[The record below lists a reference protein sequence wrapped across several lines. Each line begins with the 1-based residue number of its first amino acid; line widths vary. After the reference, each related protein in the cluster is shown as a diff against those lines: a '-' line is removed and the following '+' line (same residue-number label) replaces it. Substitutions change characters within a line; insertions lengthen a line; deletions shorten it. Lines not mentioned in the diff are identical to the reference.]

1 MPEDFCVQAGPW
13 AKVRSSFTFYTDFLQ
28 KFNQLTTKGSLEQ
41 DPDFAGNYIRNQ
53 TAVLIIE
60 MGSPVYL
67 RTMQSVRVTLS
78 DQIANLGNVYGS
90 RSFGQKSF
98 GRMTCFGRLA
108 IV

>member
-1 MPEDFCVQAGPW
+1 MPEDFCTQTVSW
-13 AKVRSSFTFYTDFLQ
+13 EKVRSSFTFYTDFLQ

-41 DPDFAGNYIRNQ
+41 DPDFACNYIRNQ

-78 DQIANLGNVYGS
+78 DQIANLGKVYGS
-90 RSFGQKSF
+90 RAFRRKSF
-98 GRMTCFGRLA
+98 G
-108 IV
+108 